1 MSIYPALLLALAIV
15 TAYVA
20 SQRGRSGPRW
30 FAIAVFVPVVPLIVL
45 LLMPRIPKTGVDAL
59 VHEDLRPC
67 PACTTPINAAAA
79 QCKHCGAE
87 VQPIALKDRSGWVV
101 RITADTDEG
110 FGLLVAQLKELDV
123 PRVRDEPPHAFVGPF
138 EEKAQAQN
146 VLRYLKSDQGLD
158 GLVTWRSVTR

>member
-1 MSIYPALLLALAIV
+1 MSIYLSLWLALTVV
-15 TAYVA
+15 TAYLA

-30 FAIAVFVPVVPLIVL
+30 FAIGLFVPVIPLIAL
-45 LLMPRIPKTGVDAL
+45 LLMPRVPKTGVDAL

-67 PACTTPINAAAA
+67 PACESPIKATAA

-87 VQPIALKDRSGWVV
+87 VEPIALKYRSGWVV
-101 RITADTDEG
+101 RLTADTDIA
-110 FGLLVAQLKELDV
+110 FGELVAQLQALDV
-123 PRVRDEPPHAFVGPF
+123 PTVLDEPPHAFVGPF